1 MAAQSR
7 PGTACGQPASQDHP
21 NMGHL
26 GRHAATGPCHRFSL
40 QALAAPFTGTQLAWV
55 QARCRTYA
63 DGKEISFMQCARSLE
78 PTMHTACAAAAAA
91 EHRTQTSGP
100 CRAPRYERDQVP
112 CRRRRPVQRQRGRGP
127 PSLSC
132 SSPSRLRARR
142 SRAHRSRRRRASRVA
157 EHPAD
162 RIRRGTAKQ
171 AGRVRRRRGQPD
183 LGTDHRKLGN
193 VWRTAESNYGSSP
206 YHLGATWS
214 IEVAG
219 AGQRTFTVA

>member
-1 MAAQSR
+1 MPP
-7 PGTACGQPASQDHP
+7 PGHATDSPCKPWPPRSQDLNSHGYRRDVER
-21 NMGHL
+21 MQMV
-26 GRHAATGPCHRFSL
+26 RRF
-40 QALAAPFTGTQLAWV
+40 
-55 QARCRTYA
+55 
-63 DGKEISFMQCARSLE
+63 SFMQCARSLE

-112 CRRRRPVQRQRGRGP
+112 CRRRRPAQRQRGRGP

-206 YHLGATWS
+206 YHLGATRS
-214 IEVAG
+214 IEVAN
-219 AGQRTFTVA
+219 AGHRTLTVT

>member
-1 MAAQSR
+1 
-7 PGTACGQPASQDHP
+7 
-21 NMGHL
+21 
-26 GRHAATGPCHRFSL
+26 
-40 QALAAPFTGTQLAWV
+40 
-55 QARCRTYA
+55 
-63 DGKEISFMQCARSLE
+63 MQCARSLE
-78 PTMHTACAAAAAA
+78 PTMHTACAPAAAA

-112 CRRRRPVQRQRGRGP
+112 CRRRRPAQRQRARGP
-127 PSLSC
+127 PSLRC
-132 SSPSRLRARR
+132 SSPPRLRARR

-206 YHLGATWS
+206 YHLGATRS
-214 IEVAG
+214 IEVVEAG
-219 AGQRTFTVA
+219 HRALTVTWGRCRAVRLLHFAAALLTPAGRSGLSGRSGASPVLRLGPHRRVSRRCGVLPGL